1 MDTDVTPRRVRVVVA
16 DDTEDMRLLLRM
28 AIVLR
33 SDLELVGEAADGEQ
47 AIQLTAALRP
57 DLLVLDVDMPVLD
70 GLSALP
76 RLREV
81 APETRVVI
89 LSASPASLHGRTAL
103 GAGAVAYVEKS
114 TSVTTLIDEI
124 LRGADLIDRMMASLA
139 VSVNASLTRD
149 RASASE
155 ARRFMARTLG
165 TWDLGA
171 WDQDVG
177 LVDTILLLMT
187 ELVTNVL
194 VHTEGAPAVRVS
206 LLPDRVHVEVFDPDP
221 TPVRVGRADVDATSG
236 RGLHLVAALAST
248 WGSVRVGAGKVVWF
262 DVARRS

>member
-1 MDTDVTPRRVRVVVA
+1 MYTDVTPRRVRVVVA

-33 SDLELVGEAADGEQ
+33 RDLELVGEAADGEQ
-47 AIQLTAALRP
+47 AIELAAALRP
-57 DLLVLDVDMPVLD
+57 DLLILDIAMPVLD

-81 APETRVVI
+81 APDTRVVI
-89 LSASPASLHGRTAL
+89 LSASPARLHGQAAL

-114 TSVTTLIDEI
+114 TSVTSLLDEI
-124 LRGADLIDRMMASLA
+124 LLGADLIDVMTESLT
-139 VSVNASLTRD
+139 VSISTSLTRD
-149 RASASE
+149 RTSPHE
-155 ARRFMARTLG
+155 ARRFMART
-165 TWDLGA
+165 LGA

-177 LVDTILLLMT
+177 LVDTVVLLLT

-194 VHTEGAPAVRVS
+194 VHTDGTPAVRVN
-206 LLPDRVHVEVFDPDP
+206 LLADHVHVEVLDPDP
-221 TPVRVGRADVDATSG
+221 TPVRTGPLDPHATSG
-236 RGLHLVAALAST
+236 RGLHLVAALASA

-262 DVARRS
+262 DVARRT